1 MATANPSL
9 FGMLGDEE
17 AMQRQLDEQRAKAF
31 AEQTRE
37 QRLAQMGYEAGSQ
50 LGRGIA
56 GAFGVDAIDPEVRQK
71 VMRSRIASQ
80 IDFNDPRSV
89 EEGIRS
95 LAQSGFVDDAR
106 TLSAALDE
114 SKKQRA
120 EAEAKTAEKLTPD
133 QRNARELAT
142 LKLKLDSLKGMD
154 QTDPAVQQ
162 ATANVKA
169 QYDALSNLTAK
180 ADTKTEFERILGSLG
195 LSPEQEKA
203 YKQQWVAAKLNPDPS
218 GMKSLQAALVSL
230 QVQQAQDKLDTARET
245 KEAEKKTAINKL
257 SDAESALD
265 TSLSTAAKA
274 LKLAPENFKEATG
287 QALLDTIPW
296 TDAKSLKN
304 LVSTLQSEKVTGTLE
319 QLKSQ
324 SRTGATGFGALS
336 EKELT
341 LLINKIASLDPTD
354 KMFKQNL
361 VTVMDEWKRVQR
373 KVKDSR
379 QELMGIGG
387 INQNYEDLISRT
399 IDYNKGKGT
408 MSRTQALE
416 LLKAS
421 GKIPSNY

>member
-1 MATANPSL
+1 MADTVMSL
-9 FGMLGDEE
+9 FGVTPESYQAERE
-17 AMQRQLDEQRAKAF
+17 AALYKQAADYAQLDPFQRANMGLYMAGNRLGGAVGGMFGAEDPGLVRIRQNQELLQGVDLSDPAALRAAAQKAMSSGNYG
-31 AEQTRE
+31 AASQ
-37 QRLAQMGYEAGSQ
+37 LAQ
-50 LGRGIA
+50 
-56 GAFGVDAIDPEVRQK
+56 K
-71 VMRSRIASQ
+71 
-80 IDFNDPRSV
+80 
-89 EEGIRS
+89 
-95 LAQSGFVDDAR
+95 
-106 TLSAALDE
+106 ALDV
-114 SKKQRA
+114 
-120 EAEAKTAEKLTPD
+120 EAKQASTKKDIAETQTKLTDKLTPEQKNAAGLAD
-133 QRNARELAT
+133 TVAQRGTPEWSKAYG
-142 LKLKLDSLKGMD
+142 DSLKE
-154 QTDPAVQQ
+154 
-162 ATANVKA
+162 
-169 QYDALSNLTAK
+169 LTAR

-203 YKQQWVAAKLNPDPS
+203 YRQQWVTAKLNPDPS
-218 GMKSLQAALVSL
+218 GMKSLQAALVNL
-230 QVQQAQDKLDTARET
+230 QVQQVQDKLDTAREA
-245 KEAEKKTAINKL
+245 KAVEKKTAINKL

-387 INQNYEDLISRT
+387 VNQNYEDLISRT
-399 IDYNKGKGT
+399 INYNKGKGT